1 MNLREALNSSNAT
14 PPGRYTDELVNN
26 LHLWVKQDNKKY
38 WIYRYKVQNTRKDM
52 SLGAYPKL
60 NHENARHEAILCNH
74 KVADGIDPMKE
85 RKAYRLKAAVST
97 NIPSFKDFSLKYIED
112 KCGEWK
118 NAKHASQWL
127 NTLETYAFPIIGN
140 LKLDEINTPE
150 VLKVL
155 KPIWT
160 RVPDTANRLRGRLE
174 KIISAATVVGYRDGI
189 NPAQWQGHLS
199 EVLTKPRK
207 LKPITHHP
215 AMGYGELPGFVK
227 ILAEKDSMSALALEY
242 TILTAARTSEVLLAK
257 RSEIHGDVWTVP
269 AERMKAGKEHQ
280 VPLPK
285 RAIEIIEV
293 ACSLDEGSEY
303 LFSRQG
309 KPLSNMAMLCFL
321 RRMRPGLTVHGFR
334 STFRD
339 WVSEETNHSSDVAE
353 MALAHTIKNKVESSY
368 RRGNLF
374 SKRKA
379 LMQDWQEY
387 CYSRVR

>member
-1 MNLREALNSSNAT
+1 MNLKEVLNSSSET

-38 WIYRYKVQNTRKDM
+38 WIYRYKLKSIRKDM

-60 NHENARHEAILCNH
+60 NHEKARHEAIICNH

-85 RKAYRLKAAVST
+85 RKANRLKAAVST
-97 NIPSFKDFSLKYIED
+97 DVPSFKDFSLKYIEN
-112 KCGEWK
+112 KSSEWK

-174 KIISAATVVGYRDGI
+174 KIISAATVIGHRDGI
-189 NPAQWQGHLS
+189 NPALWQGHLS
-199 EVLTKPRK
+199 EVLTKPK
-207 LKPITHHP
+207 KIKPLTHHP
-215 AMGYGELPGFVK
+215 AMHYAELPSFIK
-227 ILAEKDSMSALALEY
+227 ILKNNGSLSGLAMEF

-257 RSEIHGDVWTVP
+257 RSEIHGDVWIIP
-269 AERMKAGKEHQ
+269 GERMKAGKEHH

-285 RAIEIIEV
+285 TALEIIVV
-293 ACSLDEGSEY
+293 ACSMDKTSEFI
-303 LFSRQG
+303 FSRNG
-309 KPLSNMAMLCFL
+309 KTLSNMAMLSLL
-321 RRMRPGLTVHGFR
+321 RRVKPGLTVHGFR

-339 WVSEETNHSSDVAE
+339 WVAEETNHSSDVAE

-374 SKRKA
+374 NKRKV
-379 LMQDWQEY
+379 LMQHWQNY
-387 CYSRVR
+387 CYSK